1 MTTPSRARD
10 LTALVWSTAMA
21 RIRAVIFD
29 LDGTL
34 VDSLSDI
41 GAALA
46 TALTAHGLPAP
57 SVDQLKAMIGEGAR
71 VLVERAVGDRG
82 DVAAV
87 FDSFRAAYRARPIG
101 DTRLYAG
108 LADALDALTAAGLT
122 FGIVSNKPHDLTRH
136 LAERL
141 FGAWPF
147 ASVYGQRPQ
156 VPLKPDPTV
165 ALCSADELGVAPER
179 CAFVGDSAIDVA
191 TGRAAGMRTVG
202 VTWGFRPRPELVA
215 AAPDAL
221 CDAPDELPAAL
232 LA

>member
-1 MTTPSRARD
+1 
-10 LTALVWSTAMA
+10 MA

-57 SVDQLKAMIGEGAR
+57 SVEQLKAMIGEGAR
-71 VLVERAVGDRG
+71 VLVERAVCERG
-82 DVAAV
+82 DVSAV
-87 FDSFRAAYRARPIG
+87 FESFRAAYRARPIG
-101 DTRLYAG
+101 ETRLYAG

-141 FGAWPF
+141 FAAWPF

-165 ALCSADELGVAPER
+165 ALRV
-179 CAFVGDSAIDVA
+179 DSDAIGHAAIDVA

-202 VTWGFRPRPELVA
+202 VSWGFRPRHELVTA
-215 AAPDAL
+215 GPDAL
-221 CDAPDELPAAL
+221 CDAPDELAAAL
-232 LA
+232 LV